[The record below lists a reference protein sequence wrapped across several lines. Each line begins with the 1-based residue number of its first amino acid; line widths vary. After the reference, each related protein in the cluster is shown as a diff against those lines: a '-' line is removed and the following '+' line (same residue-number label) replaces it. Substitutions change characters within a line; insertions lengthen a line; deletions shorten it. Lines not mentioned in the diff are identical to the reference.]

1 MWYFSARS
9 PSTLENTVDR
19 TELEKL
25 ALLARLDVDDS
36 VFDEV
41 SQGISDVLVLVA
53 QLQAVDTQ
61 GVEPMAHP
69 LDALQRLR
77 PDEVTE
83 GDCREMYQAIAP
95 HAEKGL
101 YLVPKVIE

>member
-1 MWYFSARS
+1 MDRS
-9 PSTLENTVDR
+9 ELEN
-19 TELEKL
+19 L
-25 ALLARLDVDDS
+25 ALLARLNVDDS

-41 SQGISDVLVLVA
+41 SQGISDVLSLVE

-61 GVEPMAHP
+61 GVEAMAHP
-69 LDALQRLR
+69 LDAVQRLR

-83 GDCREMYQAIAP
+83 TSQRDSYQSIAP
-95 HAEKGL
+95 HAENGL